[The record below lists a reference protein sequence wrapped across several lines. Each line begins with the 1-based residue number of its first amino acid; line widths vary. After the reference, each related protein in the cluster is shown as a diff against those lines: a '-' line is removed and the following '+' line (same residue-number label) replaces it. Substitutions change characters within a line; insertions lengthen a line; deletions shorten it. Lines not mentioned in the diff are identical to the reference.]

1 MTTVTDEDR
10 KAAVEI
16 MADRWNRPTR
26 GNVLAGN
33 CDHYIPVQVCA
44 RHRET
49 AEARARLEGM
59 EIMRE
64 AAVKVTQDAEL
75 SAIGS
80 DFEAGYD
87 ACATCLAPTIRN
99 LDPAAILE
107 AHTRAKAMDDLIAGD
122 GA

>member
-1 MTTVTDEDR
+1 MINVTDADR

-44 RHRET
+44 RHREA

-64 AAVKVTQDAEL
+64 AAKDA
-75 SAIGS
+75 
-80 DFEAGYD
+80 
-87 ACATCLAPTIRN
+87 LAAVQTPHKQVLWDVNAALNSIN
-99 LDPAAILE
+99 AEAAILE
-107 AHTRAKAMDDLIAGD
+107 AHTRAKAMDNAGD
-122 GA
+122 GGAV